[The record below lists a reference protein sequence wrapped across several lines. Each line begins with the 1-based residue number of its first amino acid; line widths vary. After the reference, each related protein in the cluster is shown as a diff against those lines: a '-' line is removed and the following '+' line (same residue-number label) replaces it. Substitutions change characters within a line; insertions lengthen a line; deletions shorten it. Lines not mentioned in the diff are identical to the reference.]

1 MGKIKDFLSNIGF
14 DDDRYD
20 ENEEN
25 DMEENY
31 EDISSGEQTDDAQSS
46 ARIQRNA
53 RTAPQYENNAQ
64 SYRKS
69 GNIETIKPATYSDAH
84 KIIEKLRDGNII
96 VFSLELVDD
105 DLAIRILDFVYG
117 GTFAL
122 SGKIK
127 EVGTRVYVV
136 TNYGVNLSEIAGSN
150 ESQKAP
156 SYR

>member
-1 MGKIKDFLSNIGF
+1 MGKIRNFFQSIGI

-20 ENEEN
+20 DEADNMDTEGF
-25 DMEENY
+25 D
-31 EDISSGEQTDDAQSS
+31 DDAEQEEAPRQQRAPRAQQES
-46 ARIQRNA
+46 APA
-53 RTAPQYENNAQ
+53 
-64 SYRKS
+64 YRKS

-84 KIIEKLRDGNII
+84 KIIEKLREGNII

-105 DLAIRILDFVYG
+105 DLALRILDFVYG

-136 TNYGVNLSEIAGSN
+136 TNYGVNLSEIAGADAQKPSN
-150 ESQKAP
+150 
-156 SYR
+156 YR

>member
-20 ENEEN
+20 ENDEN
-25 DMEENY
+25 NMEEDY
-31 EDISSGEQTDDAQSS
+31 EDTVSGEQADDVQNTT
-46 ARIQRNA
+46 RTQRGT
-53 RTAPQYENNAQ
+53 RTAPQYENAQ
-64 SYRKS
+64 NYRRS

-136 TNYGVNLSEIAGSN
+136 TNYGVNLSEIAGSS
-150 ESQKAP
+150 ETQKAP

>member
-20 ENEEN
+20 ENEETET
-25 DMEENY
+25 EEAY
-31 EDISSGEQTDDAQSS
+31 EDAPSGEQNDDAQNT
-46 ARIQRNA
+46 ARLQRNP
-53 RTAPQYENNAQ
+53 RPTQQYETAQ
-64 SYRKS
+64 NYRKS
-69 GNIETIKPATYSDAH
+69 SNIETIKPATYSDAH
-84 KIIEKLRDGNII
+84 RIIEKLRDGNII

-136 TNYGVNLSEIAGSN
+136 TNYGVNLSEISGSN
-150 ESQKAP
+150 DNQKAP